1 MTKPKAVTLALFCI
15 AALLVPAHG
24 LAAPPPPPARWT
36 FMAYMSADNNLEHW
50 FVQEFD
56 EEYGKVGSDQNVN
69 VVLLADRTPGYAK
82 QAGNWTDT
90 RFFYVDRGTTAADG
104 VSWGERNMG
113 DPATLVEF
121 IKVVRKNYPAE
132 KYVLLLWGHSW
143 AWRPDETMW
152 DDTDDDALDPDE
164 LAAALDAVGGVD
176 VVAYDACEPQV
187 IEMETVWRGHAG
199 YVVASQDDVWWEGF
213 RQNQVLTALK
223 QDPTMDARALAVL
236 LARHMSDWTTSVVAM
251 DESWDTLLD
260 AVADWSAALL
270 AGLDRYRPYYDLAY
284 DETQGMLDPVN
295 KDLYDMAY
303 EIWSAVPDDAV
314 EIKATSR
321 AVMDAFTGD
330 LIPYEWHQGG
340 NRYKTANGIGIFWPR
355 DVSDLDIPNSRPN
368 DFAYYQT
375 LEFAAL
381 TGWDRFL
388 AAYVGVPYPYV
399 P

>member
-152 DDTDDDALDPDE
+152 DDTDDDALDPF
-164 LAAALDAVGGVD
+164 L
-176 VVAYDACEPQV
+176 
-187 IEMETVWRGHAG
+187 
-199 YVVASQDDVWWEGF
+199 
-213 RQNQVLTALK
+213 
-223 QDPTMDARALAVL
+223 PTF
-236 LARHMSDWTTSVVAM
+236 
-251 DESWDTLLD
+251 
-260 AVADWSAALL
+260 
-270 AGLDRYRPYYDLAY
+270 LDRLDCLRRRDDYDGEVDIVRDGRYARVAFQRMNRLGVRVYRIESTLVLVDDKVVHDGIANLLLVAGSPYDR
-284 DETQGMLDPVN
+284 DGPRKENGMQLGFH
-295 KDLYDMAY
+295 A
-303 EIWSAVPDDAV
+303 EIQSIHV
-314 EIKATSR
+314 
-321 AVMDAFTGD
+321 
-330 LIPYEWHQGG
+330 H
-340 NRYKTANGIGIFWPR
+340 
-355 DVSDLDIPNSRPN
+355 
-368 DFAYYQT
+368 
-375 LEFAAL
+375 
-381 TGWDRFL
+381 
-388 AAYVGVPYPYV
+388 
-399 P
+399 